1 MRSPRRRAFT
11 LIELLVV
18 IAIIGVLIGLLL
30 PAVQAAREAA
40 RRAQCV
46 NNLKQIGL
54 ALHNYE
60 SAFSCLPSACVGN
73 NYNGWS
79 SLALML
85 PFIEQSAIGN
95 SLNFAN
101 TGMACWEGNNM
112 NTTAMRAS
120 ISVFS
125 CPSDIDRLT
134 NADGH
139 VNYQM
144 CAGATADE
152 FYYYNNRS
160 ANAPQA
166 LAGIG
171 ISYNSYY
178 MNPNYPAVKLR
189 DVIDG
194 TSQTAAYS
202 ELVKGIGMDDYDS
215 TFDALKPTSSN
226 GNATGTTPAFPPNP
240 QADYQACN
248 NNVPTPASDAA
259 IDAANAD
266 YTHGLYW
273 YQGAPMLGAYSH
285 VMPPNTWSCIYAN
298 SGFAP
303 TASSRHSGL
312 VNVLFTDGST
322 RSVKNSVNR
331 VVWWAVA
338 TKAAGEVV
346 SQSDY

>member
-1 MRSPRRRAFT
+1 MRTPRRHAFT

-40 RRAQCV
+40 RRAQCI
-46 NNLKQIGL
+46 NNLKQVGL

-60 SAFSCLPSACVGN
+60 SALSCLPSACVGN

-85 PFIEQSAIGN
+85 PFVEQSALGN
-95 SLNFAN
+95 ALNFAN
-101 TGMACWEGNNM
+101 TGQACWEGNPP
-112 NTTAMRAS
+112 NTTAMRATIS
-120 ISVFS
+120 IFT
-125 CPSDIDRLT
+125 CPSDTDRLT
-134 NADGH
+134 NPDGH
-139 VNYQM
+139 VNYMM
-144 CAGATADE
+144 CAGSTADE
-152 FYYYNNRS
+152 FYYYNNH
-160 ANAPQA
+160 ADAPQS
-166 LAGIG
+166 LSGIG

-202 ELVKGIGMDDYDS
+202 EQVMGIGEDDYDS
-215 TFDALKPTSSN
+215 TFDPLNPTSNN
-226 GNATGTTPAFPPNP
+226 GNATSVRPAYPQNP
-240 QADYQACN
+240 RADYQVCLAN
-248 NNVPTPASDAA
+248 KPTPASDAA
-259 IDAANAD
+259 INAVSAD

-273 YQGAPMLGAYSH
+273 YQGAPMVGAYCH
-285 VMPPNTWSCIYAN
+285 VMPPNTWGCVYQNQGYA
-298 SGFAP
+298 A

-312 VNVLFTDGST
+312 VNVLFCDGST
-322 RSVKNSVNR
+322 RSIKNSVNTT
-331 VVWWAVA
+331 VWWALGS
-338 TKAAGEVV
+338 KAANEVV